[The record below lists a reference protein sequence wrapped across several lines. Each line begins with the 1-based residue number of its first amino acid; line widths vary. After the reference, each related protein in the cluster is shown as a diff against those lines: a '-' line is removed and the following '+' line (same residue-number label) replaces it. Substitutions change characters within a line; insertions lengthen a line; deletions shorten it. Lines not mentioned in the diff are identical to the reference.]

1 MTLTL
6 CGLVLVL
13 TACGSDDA
21 DGELRRALPFRDVQ
35 ASEFVFEN
43 DPSFPDRGIFRVVTT
58 EPMICAI
65 AWGKTETLGNFNN
78 SLAMSGT
85 GIINHDVF
93 LPGAEA
99 GETYFFRVQGS
110 TADGSFYETELM
122 SFTLP
127 EADAMPG
134 GTEGTAHGAN
144 LALEATLIEVSSEFG
159 AAWAGSNAIDG
170 DNSTEWSSAGDGD
183 EAFITLDLGSPQPV
197 VGVEFITRTMADGTA
212 TANTFWVTVDDGDR
226 LGPFNAG
233 NPADPMFN
241 GANFTGRIL
250 RFEIDTS
257 TGGNT
262 GAIEV
267 RVLAPADASG

>member
-134 GTEGTAHGAN
+134 APKARPTAP
-144 LALEATLIEVSSEFG
+144 TLPWKRRWSKSAVSSAPPG
-159 AAWAGSNAIDG
+159 
-170 DNSTEWSSAGDGD
+170 
-183 EAFITLDLGSPQPV
+183 PV
-197 VGVEFITRTMADGTA
+197 RMRSTA
-212 TANTFWVTVDDGDR
+212 TTP
-226 LGPFNAG
+226 L
-233 NPADPMFN
+233 N
-241 GANFTGRIL
+241 GR
-250 RFEIDTS
+250 
-257 TGGNT
+257 
-262 GAIEV
+262 
-267 RVLAPADASG
+267 APEMETRRS